1 MQVKKTTKFLSLF
14 CGFLF
19 FVMILPSVAATS
31 NDPPPL
37 ITVRTAAD
45 KLIAELDRNQAR
57 LKNNDQL
64 VYNIVRRTIVPYFDL
79 AGMSKAVVGRNY
91 WQAGSS
97 DLQKQFINEFTLY
110 VIRTYSSALESYSGE
125 KVKFYPIRGYD
136 AAQSRVQINS
146 DILQNNGPAIPVS
159 YRMVKGGSNWFIYDF
174 SVEGVSL
181 VQNYRSQFSSTLQK
195 GGLKQLVAEIHSH
208 NKGIR

>member
-1 MQVKKTTKFLSLF
+1 MQIKKTTKFLSLL

-19 FVMILPSVAATS
+19 FVMILPAIAATA

-37 ITVRTAAD
+37 ATMRSAAD
-45 KLIAELDRNQAR
+45 KLIAELDRNQAH
-57 LKNNDQL
+57 LKRNDQL

-79 AGMSKAVVGRNY
+79 TGMSMAVVGRNY

-97 DLQKQFINEFTLY
+97 DLQKQFVNEFTLY

-136 AAQSRVQINS
+136 ATQKRVQVYS

-159 YRMVKGGSNWFIYDF
+159 YRMAKGGSKWFIYDF
-174 SVEGVSL
+174 SVEGVSI
-181 VQNYRSQFSSTLQK
+181 VQNYRSQFASTLQK

-208 NKGIR
+208 NKGVR